1 MAGRAVVAIGT
12 KTIGAVLVMAVVE
25 VKVLAVAV
33 VIPVEVVVV
42 GEDMESGV
50 RAMIVGVGRDE
61 VGVLGVACGLE
72 LEADGTREGVGAK
85 EEESKGGVREV
96 DG

>member
-33 VIPVEVVVV
+33 VIPVEVVV

-50 RAMIVGVGRDE
+50 RAMIVGVGRDG

>member
-1 MAGRAVVAIGT
+1 
-12 KTIGAVLVMAVVE
+12 MAVVE

-33 VIPVEVVVV
+33 VIPVEVVV

-50 RAMIVGVGRDE
+50 RAMIVGVGRDG